1 MVLENLNFRYTADQ
15 PVLNGINLRI
25 PYGET
30 LAIVGQN
37 GSGKSTLANL
47 IPRFYD
53 PTSGAVRLDSIDLRE
68 VRLRDLRAQIGV
80 VTQDP
85 LLFDDTV
92 LNNIRYGSPH
102 ATRQQVI
109 DAARKAHAHRFIEE
123 QLEEGYETNVGQLG
137 GRLSGGQRQ
146 RISLARAILRDPPIL
161 ILDEATSQID
171 IESEQLIHK
180 VLEQFVRDRTTII
193 ITHRLSTLDLADRVL
208 VLDQG
213 RVVDLGA
220 HHELMGRCELYRRL
234 YQIQLR
240 ESA

>member
-1 MVLENLNFRYTADQ
+1 L
-15 PVLNGINLRI
+15 
-25 PYGET
+25 
-30 LAIVGQN
+30 
-37 GSGKSTLANL
+37 
-47 IPRFYD
+47 
-53 PTSGAVRLDSIDLRE
+53 
-68 VRLRDLRAQIGV
+68 
-80 VTQDP
+80 VTQEP

-92 LNNIRYGSPH
+92 FNNIRYGSPG

-109 DAARKAHAHRFIEE
+109 DAARKAHAHRFIED
-123 QLEEGYETNVGQLG
+123 QLEQGYETNIGQLG

-146 RISLARAILRDPPIL
+146 RLSLARAILRDPPIL

-180 VLEQFVRDRTTII
+180 VLEQFTRYRTTII
-193 ITHRLSTLDLADRVL
+193 ITHRLSTLDLADRIL
-208 VLDQG
+208 VLDAG
-213 RVVDLGA
+213 RVIDLGA